1 MYHRE
6 YGRLPSE
13 PRLSAYPREDSQRY
27 EDIRANLERFETFLK
42 SVEQVYTCDSKDR
55 LVAE

>member
-13 PRLSAYPREDSQRY
+13 PRLSAYSREDSQRY

-42 SVEQVYTCDSKDR
+42 SVEQVYTRDFTAR
-55 LVAE
+55 TITG